1 MENFIRIFENVV
13 PDNWCESL
21 VQKFED
27 FEEHHEVVDNK
38 MSFTQ
43 INFGRDSLWKYESDY
58 LEKVILEQVERYRED
73 VKIENQWPQK
83 YALEPIRMKRY
94 LPNEKDNFPPHVD
107 VTGKDNNSRFLVM
120 FLYLSNNAKGETIFL
135 RQNAEGW
142 GPKVSSCHRGN
153 MLIFPSL
160 WPWLH
165 RGNFPVTSPK
175 YIVGSYL
182 HYVD

>member
-1 MENFIRIFENVV
+1 MENYIRVYENVV
-13 PDNWCESL
+13 SDNWCDAL

-27 FEEHHEVVDNK
+27 FDDCHEVINNK

-58 LEKVILEQVERYRED
+58 LEKVILEQVERYKED
-73 VKIENQWPQK
+73 VKIDNQWPLK
-83 YALEPIRMKRY
+83 YALEPVRMKRY

-107 VTGKDNNSRFLVM
+107 VTGKSNNTRFLVV
-120 FLYLSNNAKGETIFL
+120 FAYLSDNKKGETIFL
-135 RQNAEGW
+135 RQDSA
-142 GPKVSSCHRGN
+142 VSKCVKGN

-165 RGNFPVTSPK
+165 CGNFPVETSK

>member
-1 MENFIRIFENVV
+1 MENFIRIYENVV

-107 VTGKDNNSRFLVM
+107 VTGKDNNSRFLVV

-153 MLIFPSL
+153 M
-160 WPWLH
+160 
-165 RGNFPVTSPK
+165 
-175 YIVGSYL
+175 
-182 HYVD
+182 

>member
-1 MENFIRIFENVV
+1 MENFIRIYQKVV

-107 VTGKDNNSRFLVM
+107 VSGKDNNSRFLVM
-120 FLYLSNNAKGETIFL
+120 FLYLSNNAKGETIFS
-135 RQNAEGW
+135 RQTAEGW

>member
-1 MENFIRIFENVV
+1 MENFIRIYENVV

-107 VTGKDNNSRFLVM
+107 VTGKDNNSKKAVTRIDQA
-120 FLYLSNNAKGETIFL
+120 NKGIL
-135 RQNAEGW
+135 CNVIPG
-142 GPKVSSCHRGN
+142 V
-153 MLIFPSL
+153 LIFKIVVIKFTAPSIEDA
-160 WPWLH
+160 PA
-165 RGNFPVTSPK
+165 
-175 YIVGSYL
+175 I
-182 HYVD
+182 